1 MQTSGKG
8 GKKGR
13 SGGDMPMT
21 GNLVKGESCSA
32 GVTKASH
39 RVVSSF
45 PVGFSHSRTSVKGK
59 K

>member
-1 MQTSGKG
+1 
-8 GKKGR
+8 
-13 SGGDMPMT
+13 MPMT